1 LAIIRFTPP
10 RLFKNLVG
18 QATEGTICLPLP
30 LSSHNIHCMKR
41 FLASLVGL
49 LCFTLYTS
57 AQNSEIFTTDDGAIQ
72 GYDAVAYFT
81 ESKAVKGSKEFTFI
95 YAGEMWSF
103 ASLKNLQKF
112 KKEPDK
118 YAPQFGGYCAYGM
131 SRGYKAK
138 TDPEAWTI
146 VNDKLYLN
154 YNLDVRN
161 IWNEKQTE
169 FIEKANSN
177 WPMVKTAKLK

>member
-1 LAIIRFTPP
+1 
-10 RLFKNLVG
+10 
-18 QATEGTICLPLP
+18 
-30 LSSHNIHCMKR
+30 MKR
-41 FLASLVGL
+41 FLASLVVL
-49 LCFTLYTS
+49 LCFTPYSS

-81 ESKAVKGSKEFTFI
+81 ENKAVKGSKEFTYK
-95 YAGEMWSF
+95 YAGETWSF
-103 ASLKNLQKF
+103 ASLGNLNKF
-112 KKEPDK
+112 KTDPEK

-131 SRGYKAK
+131 SRGYKAQ

-154 YNLDVRN
+154 YNLDVRK

-169 FIEKANSN
+169 FIAKANSN
-177 WPMVKTAKLK
+177 WPTVKSAKLK